1 MEYDKKYNEKLY
13 PDLPAVE
20 PTAPVEDRSI
30 GHNYRISKINDI
42 QRKLEVERD
51 KRRDLSKKYNRGVK
65 WINNIDAALITA
77 SMGLVASGVGLLSTV
92 VLAPVVV
99 AMEGAA
105 LGSGLL
111 SIIGKFVSK
120 KLLIKAKKHER
131 IKILAEAKLNT
142 ISDHISNALN
152 DGEVSSEE
160 FAFIISELRKFQEM
174 KNDIKTNTKEE
185 ISETIK
191 NSYIEEG
198 RRQAQESFAQYF
210 KKASASS

>member
-77 SMGLVASGVGLLSTV
+77 SMGLGVAGVGLLSTV

-152 DGEVSSEE
+152 DGEVSAEE
-160 FAFIISELRKFQEM
+160 FTFIISELRKFQEM

>member
-1 MEYDKKYNEKLY
+1 MEHNEKPY
-13 PDLPAVE
+13 PDLPTVE
-20 PTAPVEDRSI
+20 PTVPVEDRLI

-42 QRKLEVERD
+42 QRTLEIERD
-51 KRRDLSKKYNRGVK
+51 KRRDLSKKYNRGAK
-65 WINNIDAALITA
+65 WINNTDAVLITA
-77 SMGLVASGVGLLSTV
+77 SMGLGAVGVGLLSTV
-92 VLAPVVV
+92 VLAPVVA
-99 AMEGAA
+99 AMESAA

-142 ISDHISNALN
+142 ISDHISKALDN
-152 DGEVSSEE
+152 GEISSEE
-160 FAFIISELRKFQEM
+160 FTFIISELRKFQEM
-174 KNDIKTNTKEE
+174 KNDIKTKTKEE
-185 ISETIK
+185 ISETAT

-210 KKASASS
+210 KKAFASR